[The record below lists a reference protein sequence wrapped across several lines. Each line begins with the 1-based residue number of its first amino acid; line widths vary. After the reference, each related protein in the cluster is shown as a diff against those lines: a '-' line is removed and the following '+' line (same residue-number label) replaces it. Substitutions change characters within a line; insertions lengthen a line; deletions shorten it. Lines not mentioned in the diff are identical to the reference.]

1 MSEAD
6 RQYGFRRRKPGSDE
20 DAMDQP
26 SPELVLN
33 DQPVRSLTHKDIT
46 IEGYSRAAVQTYWR
60 IPEFKVGFDL
70 GGQPWSFMGTPT
82 WFVSHTHMDH
92 VLALPAYVAR
102 RRMMKMDPP
111 TIYLPEAAVDP
122 VQKILRQM
130 SRLDR
135 GRLPCNL
142 IPTRPGDEI
151 TLSRELAVTASATQH
166 TLPSMGFVVW
176 DCRRKLREEFQG
188 LSGEEIRDLRLA
200 GTEVTREVRVP
211 RFAYLGDS
219 APEGLDACPAMYEAE
234 VLILE
239 LTFVSPSHRKEKIH
253 KFGHMHLDDLVD
265 RIDRFK
271 NQVVI
276 ASHFSTRYQTRQI
289 RHIVE
294 RRMPDMLGGRL
305 KLWL

>member
-1 MSEAD
+1 MSEAK
-6 RQYGFRRRKPGSDE
+6 RRHGPRHSRADAEQPGDE
-20 DAMDQP
+20 LSADVM
-26 SPELVLN
+26 LN
-33 DQPVRSLTHKDIT
+33 DQPVRSLAHKDIT

-70 GGQPWSFMGTPT
+70 GNQPWSFMGTPT

-122 VQKILRQM
+122 IQRILRQM

-142 IPTRPGDEI
+142 VPTKPGDEI
-151 TLSRELAVTASATQH
+151 ALSRELVVTTYATRH

-176 DCRRKLREEFQG
+176 DVRRKLREEYHG

-200 GTEVTREVRVP
+200 GTDVTREVRIP
-211 RFAYLGDS
+211 RLAYLGDS

-239 LTFVSPSHRKEKIH
+239 LTFVSPSHRKDKIH
-253 KFGHMHLDDLVD
+253 KFGHMHLDDFIE
-265 RIDRFK
+265 RKDRFR
-271 NQVVI
+271 NELVI
-276 ASHFSTRYQTRQI
+276 ASHFSTRYQTHQI
-289 RHIVE
+289 RRTVE
-294 RRMPDMLGGRL
+294 RRIPDMLDGRL